1 MSCTKSQEFL
11 ANANATIV
19 EQVDARKTKCGE
31 KETLELVR
39 SMDHVWAARGKKVVH
54 FNLAKEKPAREELLK
69 ALLGP
74 SGSLRA
80 PAIQRGKKLFVGFH
94 EDVYQEHLT

>member
-1 MSCTKSQEFL
+1 M
-11 ANANATIV
+11 
-19 EQVDARKTKCGE
+19 DARKTKCGE

-39 SMDHVWAARGKKVVH
+39 SMDQVWAARGKKVVH
-54 FNLAKEKPAREELLK
+54 FDLKKEKPGNAELLK

-80 PAIQRGKKLFVGFH
+80 PAISRGKKLFVGSH
-94 EDVYQEHLT
+94 ADVYQEHLT

>member
-1 MSCTKSQEFL
+1 M
-11 ANANATIV
+11 
-19 EQVDARKTKCGE
+19 DARKTKCGE

-39 SMDHVWAARGKKVVH
+39 SMDQIWAARGKKVVH
-54 FNLAKEKPAREELLK
+54 FDLKKGKPGNAELLK

-80 PAIQRGKKLFVGFH
+80 PAISRGKKLFVGFH
-94 EDVYQEHLT
+94 ADIYQEHLT

>member
-1 MSCTKSQEFL
+1 
-11 ANANATIV
+11 
-19 EQVDARKTKCGE
+19 VDARKTKCGE

-39 SMDHVWAARGKKVVH
+39 SMDQIWASRGKKVVH
-54 FNLAKEKPAREELLK
+54 FDLKKEKPGNDELLK

-80 PAIQRGKKLFVGFH
+80 PAISRGKKLFVGFH
-94 EDVYQEHLT
+94 ADVYEEHLT

>member
-1 MSCTKSQEFL
+1 M
-11 ANANATIV
+11 
-19 EQVDARKTKCGE
+19 EQVDARKTNFADQQ
-31 KETLELVR
+31 TLKLAR

-54 FNLAKEKPAREELLK
+54 FDLKKEKPSNAELLK

-80 PAIQRGKKLFVGFH
+80 PAISRGKKLFVGFH
-94 EDVYQEHLT
+94 ADIYEQHLT

>member
-1 MSCTKSQEFL
+1 M
-11 ANANATIV
+11 
-19 EQVDARKTKCGE
+19 DARKTKCGE

-39 SMDHVWAARGKKVVH
+39 SMDQVWAARGKKVIH
-54 FNLAKEKPAREELLK
+54 FDLKKEKPANAELLK

-80 PAIQRGKKLFVGFH
+80 PAITRGKKLFVGFH
-94 EDVYQEHLT
+94 ADVYQEHLT